1 MWRFPVGIGYMN
13 LELWANIRTQDIDLG
28 VIGIYIVFEKKKMG
42 WMKLPKEHI

>member
-1 MWRFPVGIGYMN
+1 MWRFPVGIGYIN

-28 VIGIYIVFEKKKMG
+28 VIGIYVVFEKKMG